1 MKFLSLLLFGFAL
14 ACGNG
19 GSNDSASYDF
29 DTAEAKA
36 MQGADYAPG
45 KNGEVVNEQKIIK
58 TANLSFET
66 QDPSETYKNIVQFVN
81 KYNATVQNDNSG
93 KDYGRIFRTMVIR
106 VPAKNLDPFIEG
118 ISQGVDYFDQKQI
131 LSQDVSEEY
140 IDIEARLK
148 AKLKL
153 ENRYLELLKQAKNV
167 SEILE
172 IEKQLSVI
180 REEIESR
187 QGRLQYL
194 QNQVAMSTVTID
206 FYKTTSETGVTESY
220 GQKIKNAIIG
230 GWNGI
235 SMFFIYLIYL
245 WPFLL
250 FGILIFFIIRW
261 LIRRSKKKIR
271 KQMS

>member
-19 GSNDSASYDF
+19 GSNDSVSYDVN
-29 DTAEAKA
+29 TAEAKI
-36 MQGADYAPG
+36 MQGDNYETET
-45 KNGEVVNEQKIIK
+45 NGQVVNDQKIIK
-58 TANLSFET
+58 SANLSFET
-66 QDPSETYKNIVQFVN
+66 QDPSETYKNIIQLVN

-93 KDYGRIFRTMVIR
+93 KDYGRIFRTMIVR
-106 VPAKNLDPFIEG
+106 VPAQNLDPFIEG

-131 LSQDVSEEY
+131 SSLDVSEEY

-148 AKLKL
+148 AKREL
-153 ENRYLELLKQAKNV
+153 ENRYIELLKQAKNV

-180 REEIESR
+180 REEIEAR

-194 QNQVAMSTVTID
+194 QSQIAMSTVTID

-220 GQKIKNAIIG
+220 GQKIKNAIVG

-250 FGILIFFIIRW
+250 FGILILFIIRW
-261 LIRRSKKKIR
+261 LIRRSNKKIR
-271 KQMS
+271 K